1 MKQALR
7 VVLVLSVAVAAP
19 VLACEHGHDHTS
31 GVSVNIGPLQLL
43 GVRVHTPCHDLVV
56 PVPVLAPAVAEAEA
70 LPEPPVV
77 VAQPTVIYAP
87 PPVYVSPPARR
98 VAYYSPPPMVAG
110 PPVVMVTPPVVIP
123 AAPLPVASPQPI
135 IVAAPPAPE
144 PAPERP
150 SIVAL
155 KYTPGASAGVNWGSS
170 TQAGGLSGVAFS
182 QTFGLEFR
190 VARWLAIR
198 GDVEFRK
205 GGHSYDPFG
214 LKVWVAPG
222 AVLRP
227 YLSASLSASDSSNN
241 PGRLAVGIVG
251 ATGLDLMLGRHFF
264 FEAEVRY
271 RLIPGTCC
279 RDVPQLTGV
288 LGAGVAFF

>member
-1 MKQALR
+1 MKQLLR
-7 VVLVLSVAVAAP
+7 VALVLSVVVAAP
-19 VLACEHGHDHTS
+19 VLACEHGHDHS
-31 GVSVNIGPLQLL
+31 AVSVNIGPLQLV
-43 GVRVHTPCHDLVV
+43 GVRVHTPCHDVVV
-56 PVPVLAPAVAEAEA
+56 PIPVFASAAPVASI
-70 LPEPPVV
+70 PEPPMVV
-77 VAQPTVIYAP
+77 VEPTVIYQP
-87 PPVYVSPPARR
+87 PPVYVSPPVQR

-110 PPVVMVTPPVVIP
+110 PPVVVTSPPIVIP
-123 AAPLPVASPQPI
+123 VAPLPVASPQPV

-144 PAPERP
+144 PAPQRP
-150 SIVAL
+150 AIVAL

-170 TQAGGLSGVAFS
+170 TEAGGLSDVAFS

-205 GGHSYDPFG
+205 GGRSYDPFG
-214 LKVWVAPG
+214 LKVWVAPWS
-222 AVLRP
+222 VLKP
-227 YLSASLSASDSSNN
+227 YLSASLSASDTNAN